1 MKGYPSLLRPAPEL
15 DDASPATDVAD
26 DQAAAPTAAGVD
38 DSFEN
43 KPDAADPA
51 PDAVVAAST
60 VEHAEASSMLKTVG
74 WGALAVVLVPVAVVT
89 ALLVVPPSLVVLN
102 VQSRWRAS
110 HHRSKAAAAEAA
122 AETAESD
129 DAVMAVSTTSSS
141 LGLAAGGP
149 DAVALRNEMRT
160 FLHQLGWERYDA
172 YIEGFVN
179 THGVI
184 VYRPSGLAYRSKAP
198 RTDVI
203 QHVADNLCVD

>member
-1 MKGYPSLLRPAPEL
+1 M
-15 DDASPATDVAD
+15 
-26 DQAAAPTAAGVD
+26 
-38 DSFEN
+38 
-43 KPDAADPA
+43 
-51 PDAVVAAST
+51 
-60 VEHAEASSMLKTVG
+60 
-74 WGALAVVLVPVAVVT
+74 VT

-203 QHVADNLCVD
+203 QHVADNLCVA